1 MRTSPVRTATVP
13 QRHRHFVSAPVPV
26 SVVSPAPRDV
36 WDRLIASD
44 PNSLPTQTGRWIDA
58 ICAVAGL
65 EDASRMYETVDGR
78 RLILPLVRRRTL
90 GVPLVEASL
99 PYGWGPGGLLA
110 EGGLMRP
117 DDVRAVFA
125 DLASSRAP
133 LVRLRP
139 SPATG
144 KVWDEA
150 APPAAIRQSL
160 MAQTLDLRAGF
171 DEVWHARFKGDTRNR
186 VRRAERHGVV
196 VERDDTGQ
204 LVPVFQ
210 ELYRKS
216 VVRWARHDGRPL
228 IVARWHAAHQEPD
241 HKLPVVSAAMGDSCR
256 TYVAYVKG
264 HPAAAIVVLLAGAGV
279 AYWRGAMDEDAA
291 GKTYANYLLHSMAS
305 KDACSAGHLAY
316 HMGDSAPGSKLAL
329 FKSRFGAEEC
339 HYASYRV
346 ERLPLTTA
354 TDTARGVLEQVFRR
368 WRGRP

>member
-1 MRTSPVRTATVP
+1 MRTSPLRATTVT
-13 QRHRHFVSAPVPV
+13 HRRFVSASIPV

-36 WDRLIASD
+36 WDQLIASD
-44 PNSLPTQTGRWIDA
+44 PNSLPTQTGRWLDA
-58 ICAVAGL
+58 ICAAAGL
-65 EDASRMYETVDGR
+65 EDASRMYQAADGR
-78 RLILPLVRRRTL
+78 RLVLPLVRRRAL
-90 GVPLVEASL
+90 GVPLAEASL

-110 EGGLMRP
+110 EGGLVRP

-125 DLASSRAP
+125 DLAASRAP

-144 KVWDEA
+144 KIWEEA
-150 APPAAIRQSL
+150 APAAAIRRAL
-160 MAQTLDLRAGF
+160 MAQTVNLRDGF
-171 DEVWHARFKGDTRNR
+171 DQVWHARFKGDTRTR

-196 VERDDTGQ
+196 VECDDTGR

-216 VVRWARHDGRPL
+216 VARWARHDGRPL
-228 IVARWHAAHQEPD
+228 ILARWHAAQQEPD

-264 HPAAAIVVLLAGAGV
+264 RPAAAIVVLLGGSGA
-279 AYWRGAMDEDAA
+279 AYWRGAMDENAT
-291 GKTYANYLLHSMAS
+291 GKTYANYLLHCTAI
-305 KDACSAGHLAY
+305 KDACSAGCSAY
-316 HMGDSAPGSKLAL
+316 HMGDSAPGSRLAL
-329 FKSRFGAEEC
+329 FKSRFGAEDR

-346 ERLPLTTA
+346 ERLPLTA
-354 TDTARGVLEQVFRR
+354 GTDAARGVLGQVLRR

>member
-1 MRTSPVRTATVP
+1 MRTGPVRATIVTD
-13 QRHRHFVSAPVPV
+13 QRLVSAPMPV
-26 SVVSPAPRDV
+26 SVISPAPRDV
-36 WDRLIASD
+36 WDRLVASD
-44 PNSLPTQTGRWIDA
+44 PNSLPTQTGRWLDA

-65 EDASRMYETVDGR
+65 EDASRMYQAADGR
-78 RLILPLVRRRTL
+78 RLVLPLVRRRAL
-90 GVPLVEASL
+90 GIPLVEASL

-110 EGGLMRP
+110 EGGLVRA

-125 DLASSRAP
+125 DLATSRVP

-144 KVWDEA
+144 RIWEEA
-150 APPAAIRQSL
+150 APAAAIRRAL
-160 MAQTLDLRAGF
+160 MAQTVNLRDGF
-171 DEVWHARFKGDTRNR
+171 DQVWHARFRGDTRTR

-196 VERDDTGQ
+196 VDRDDTGR

-216 VVRWARHDGRPL
+216 VARWARHDGRPL
-228 IVARWHAAHQEPD
+228 ILARWHATQQEPD
-241 HKLPVVSAAMGDSCR
+241 HKLPLVSATMGDSCR

-264 HPAAAIVVLLAGAGV
+264 RPAAAIVVLLGESSA
-279 AYWRGAMDEDAA
+279 AYWRGAMDEEAI
-291 GKTYANYLLHSMAS
+291 GKTYANYLLHGTAI
-305 KDACSAGHLAY
+305 KDASAAGCSAY

-329 FKSRFGAEEC
+329 FKSRFGAEER

-346 ERLPLTTA
+346 ERLPLTAA
-354 TDTARGVLEQVFRR
+354 TDAARGVLGQAFRR

>member
-1 MRTSPVRTATVP
+1 M
-13 QRHRHFVSAPVPV
+13 PV
-26 SVVSPAPRDV
+26 SVVSPAPRDA

-44 PNSLPTQTGRWIDA
+44 PTSLPTQTGQWLDA

-65 EDASRMYETVDGR
+65 EDASRMYQAVDGR
-78 RLILPLVRRRTL
+78 LLVLPLVRRRAL

-110 EGGLMRP
+110 EGGLVRP

-125 DLASSRAP
+125 DLATSRVP

-144 KVWDEA
+144 KIWDEA
-150 APPAAIRQSL
+150 APSAAIRRAL
-160 MAQTLDLRAGF
+160 MAQTVNLRDGF
-171 DEVWHARFKGDTRNR
+171 DEVWHAGFKGDTRTR
-186 VRRAERHGVV
+186 VRRAERQGVV

-216 VVRWARHDGRPL
+216 VARWARDDGRPL
-228 IVARWHAAHQEPD
+228 VLARWQAARQEPD
-241 HKLPVVSAAMGDSCR
+241 RKLTTVSATMGDCCR

-264 HPAAAIVVLLAGAGV
+264 HPAAAIVVLFGGSGA

-291 GKTYANYLLHSMAS
+291 GKTYANYLLHNTAI
-305 KDACSAGHLAY
+305 KDACSAGCSAY

-329 FKSRFGAEEC
+329 FKSRFGAEER

-354 TDTARGVLEQVFRR
+354 TETARGVLGHAFRR

>member
-1 MRTSPVRTATVP
+1 MRAGAVA
-13 QRHRHFVSAPVPV
+13 HRRFLSAPLPV

-44 PNSLPTQTGRWIDA
+44 PNSLPTQTGRWLDA
-58 ICAVAGL
+58 ICSVTGL
-65 EDASRMYETVDGR
+65 EDASRMYQAVDGR
-78 RLILPLVRRRTL
+78 LLVLPLVRRRAL

-110 EGGLMRP
+110 EGGLVHP
-117 DDVRAVFA
+117 DDARAVFA
-125 DLASSRAP
+125 DLATAGAP

-150 APPAAIRQSL
+150 APPAAIRRAHV
-160 MAQTLDLRAGF
+160 AQTVNLGAGF
-171 DEVWHARFKGDTRNR
+171 DEVWHDRFKGDTRNR

-196 VERDDTGQ
+196 IECDDTGR

-210 ELYRKS
+210 ELYWKS
-216 VVRWARHDGRPL
+216 VARWARHDGRPL
-228 IVARWHAAHQEPD
+228 VLARWHAAHQEPD
-241 HKLPVVSAAMGDSCR
+241 RKLRVVSAAMGASCR

-264 HPAAAIVVLLAGAGV
+264 RPAAAIVVLLGGAGA
-279 AYWRGAMDEDAA
+279 AYWRGAMDDEAA
-291 GKTYANYLLHSMAS
+291 GKTYANYLLHNTAI
-305 KDACSAGHLAY
+305 KDACSAGYSAY

-329 FKSRFGAEEC
+329 FKSRFGAEER

-346 ERLPLTTA
+346 ERLPFTTA
-354 TDTARGVLEQVFRR
+354 TDAARGVLGQALRR

>member
-1 MRTSPVRTATVP
+1 MRATPVTHKRFLA
-13 QRHRHFVSAPVPV
+13 APVAV

-44 PNSLPTQTGRWIDA
+44 PNSLPTQTGRWLDA
-58 ICAVAGL
+58 ICSVTGL
-65 EDASRMYETVDGR
+65 EDASRMYQAVDGR
-78 RLILPLVRRRTL
+78 LLVLPLLRRRAL
-90 GVPLVEASL
+90 GVPLVETSL

-110 EGGLMRP
+110 EDGLLRP

-125 DLASSRAP
+125 DLATAGAP

-139 SPATG
+139 SPATA

-150 APPAAIRQSL
+150 ASPVALRRAH
-160 MAQTLDLRAGF
+160 MAQTVNLGAGF
-171 DEVWHARFKGDTRNR
+171 DEVWRARFKGDTRNR

-196 VERDDTGQ
+196 IERDDTGR
-204 LVPVFQ
+204 LVWIFQ
-210 ELYRKS
+210 ELYWKS
-216 VVRWARHDGRPL
+216 VARWARHDGRPL
-228 IVARWHAAHQEPD
+228 VLARWQAARQEPD
-241 HKLPVVSAAMGDSCR
+241 RKLAAVSAAMGDCCR

-264 HPAAAIVVLLAGAGV
+264 SPAAAIVVLLGGTGA

-291 GKTYANYLLHSMAS
+291 GKSYANYLLHSTAI
-305 KDACSAGHLAY
+305 KDACAAGCSAY

-329 FKSRFGAEEC
+329 FKSRFGAEER

-346 ERLPLTTA
+346 ERLPFTTA
-354 TDTARGVLEQVFRR
+354 TDAARGVLGKALRR

>member
-1 MRTSPVRTATVP
+1 MKSSPMRAGTVT
-13 QRHRHFVSAPVPV
+13 QRRLPSTPLPF

-44 PNSLPTQTGRWIDA
+44 PNSLPSQTGRWLDA
-58 ICAVAGL
+58 ICAVTGF
-65 EDASRMYETVDGR
+65 EDASRMYQAADGR
-78 RLILPLVRRRTL
+78 LLVLPLVRRRAF

-110 EGGLMRP
+110 EGGLVGP

-125 DLASSRAP
+125 DLTTAGAP

-150 APPAAIRQSL
+150 ASPAALRRAH
-160 MAQTLDLRAGF
+160 MAQTVDLEAGF
-171 DEVWHARFKGDTRNR
+171 DEVWRARFRGDTRNR
-186 VRRAERHGVV
+186 VRKAERHGVV
-196 VERDDTGQ
+196 IEGDDTGR
-204 LVPVFQ
+204 LVGIFQ

-216 VVRWARHDGRPL
+216 VARWARHDGRPL
-228 IVARWHAAHQEPD
+228 VLARWHAAKQEPD
-241 HKLPVVSAAMGDSCR
+241 RKLRAVSAAMGASCR
-256 TYVAYVKG
+256 TYVAYVEG
-264 HPAAAIVVLLAGAGV
+264 RPAAAIVVLLGGAGA

-291 GKTYANYLLHSMAS
+291 GKTYANYLLHCTAI
-305 KDACSAGHLAY
+305 KDACAAGRSAY

-329 FKSRFGAEEC
+329 FKSRFGAEER

-346 ERLPLTTA
+346 ERLPLTAA
-354 TDTARGVLEQVFRR
+354 TDAGRGLLGQTLRR
-368 WRGRP
+368 RRGRP